1 MSKID
6 LHPPPRTEPDKNR
19 ENGHLFHNNCTTLIG
34 TCLLEGMIV
43 ISTIDLIHPRK

>member
-19 ENGHLFHNNCTTLIG
+19 ENGHLFHNCTVFNWNLFVG
-34 TCLLEGMIV
+34 RDDCDFHL
-43 ISTIDLIHPRK
+43 DLIHPRK